1 MTKKRFFRT
10 VLGDVDSEEMGFTYS
25 HEHVIIEDSYTTKA
39 NPEFLLNDVQKISE
53 ELTEFYATGGK
64 TIVDTMPANA
74 GRNVLKMAEVS
85 RRSKVQIIIP
95 TGIHLEI
102 YYPVNHWRYSYSEDQ
117 LTGLFVDDIETGID
131 EHDYSG
137 PFVKRTSHRA
147 GIIKIATG
155 NEKISV
161 HQEKVITAAVNAHLI
176 TGAPII
182 THTNSGQ
189 LALEQALLFEKLGAN
204 LQHIVISHVD
214 RNRNI
219 EYHKQVLDT
228 GVNVEY
234 DSAFRWGLKGEENH
248 TFKFLKELLPLYPNQ
263 ITMGMDMAKNTYWK
277 SYGGTPGIT
286 YLVNEVPD
294 FLKQSG
300 LQEYYQNIFWENPKK
315 IFSFFTAG

>member
-1 MTKKRFFRT
+1 
-10 VLGDVDSEEMGFTYS
+10 
-25 HEHVIIEDSYTTKA
+25 
-39 NPEFLLNDVQKISE
+39 LNDVQKISE
-53 ELTEFYATGGK
+53 ELAEFYASGGK

-117 LTGLFVDDIETGID
+117 LTNLFVDDIAAGID

-137 PFVKRTSHRA
+137 PFVKRTSHKA

-161 HQEKVITAAVNAHLI
+161 HQEKIINAAVNAHLT
-176 TGAPII
+176 TGAPVI
-182 THTNSGQ
+182 THTNSGE
-189 LALEQALLFEKLGAN
+189 LALEQALLFKKLGAN
-204 LQHIVISHVD
+204 LQHVVISHLD
-214 RNRNI
+214 KNKNI
-219 EYHKQVLDT
+219 EYHKKVLDT
-228 GVNVEY
+228 GINVEY
-234 DSAFRWGLKGEENH
+234 DSAFRWELKGEENH
-248 TFKFLKELLPLYPNQ
+248 TFQFLKQLLPLYPNQ
-263 ITMGMDMAKNTYWK
+263 ITMGMDMAKNIYWK
-277 SYGGTPGIT
+277 SYGGHPGIT
-286 YLVNEVPD
+286 YLINNVPD

-315 IFSFFTAG
+315 IFSFSTTG